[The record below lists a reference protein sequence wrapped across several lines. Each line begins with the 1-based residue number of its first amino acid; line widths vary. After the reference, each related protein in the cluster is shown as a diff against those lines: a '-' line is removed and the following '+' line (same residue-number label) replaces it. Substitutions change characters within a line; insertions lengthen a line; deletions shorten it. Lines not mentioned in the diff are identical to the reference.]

1 MIWINFSS
9 FLFKAQP
16 PAREEGGWGGGG
28 VRKGGVTAEHEPQ

>member
-16 PAREEGGWGGGG
+16 PAREEGGDGGG